1 MNEIWFVVLIAFVM
15 AASLAATVGLLAESR
30 NRRLKLRLQSLAS
43 GGGGAAP
50 PKSAEAVRKVV
61 ETALPKM
68 GEQLLPKDEAGRSE
82 LKTRLLHAGL
92 YKPQAMLIFLG
103 AKLAL
108 LTAPA
113 IVGLIGGLLGL
124 YPIRYG
130 LIFGGCAS
138 ILGMIGPSFWLDR
151 RKSHRQRMLRRALP
165 DATDLIV
172 ICMEGGLS
180 LSGALRR
187 VSGELRVAHP
197 ILADELNI
205 VQREVQLGE
214 PLADSLS
221 DFAQRADLSELHTLS
236 AVVKSAEQY
245 GSSIVKSLQNYAE
258 TVRLQRQQ
266 QAEEMAQRS
275 ATKILFPTL
284 LFIFPSILIII
295 LGPAAI
301 QIAEVIKNMR
311 IK

>member
-1 MNEIWFVVLIAFVM
+1 
-15 AASLAATVGLLAESR
+15 
-30 NRRLKLRLQSLAS
+30 
-43 GGGGAAP
+43 
-50 PKSAEAVRKVV
+50 
-61 ETALPKM
+61 
-68 GEQLLPKDEAGRSE
+68 
-82 LKTRLLHAGL
+82 
-92 YKPQAMLIFLG
+92 MLIFLG
-103 AKLAL
+103 VKLAL
-108 LTAPA
+108 LVAPA
-113 IVGLIGGLLGL
+113 IIGVLGGLLGL

-151 RKSHRQRMLRRALP
+151 RKGHRQRMLRRALP

-172 ICMEGGLS
+172 ICMDGGLS

-187 VSGELRVAHP
+187 VAGELRVAHP
-197 ILADELNI
+197 VLADELNI
-205 VQREVQLGE
+205 VQREVQLGRQ
-214 PLADSLS
+214 LAESLS
-221 DFAQRADLSELHTLS
+221 DFAERADLSELHSLS

-245 GSSIVKSLQNYAE
+245 GSSIVKSLQNYSE
-258 TVRLQRQQ
+258 MIRLQRQQ

-284 LFIFPSILIII
+284 MFIFPSILIII

-301 QIAEVIKNMR
+301 QIGEVLKNMR

>member
-15 AASLAATVGLLAESR
+15 AASLAAAVGLMAESR

-43 GGGGAAP
+43 GGGGAP
-50 PKSAEAVRKVV
+50 PPRPGEAVRKAV

-68 GEQLLPKDEAGRSE
+68 GEQLMPKDEAGRTE
-82 LKTRLLHAGL
+82 LKTRLLNAGL
-92 YKPQAMLIFLG
+92 YKPQAMLVFLG

-108 LTAPA
+108 LVAPA
-113 IVGLIGGLLGL
+113 IVGMIGGVLGL

-151 RKSHRQRMLRRALP
+151 RKGNRQRMLRRALP

-187 VSGELRVAHP
+187 VAGELRVAHP

-205 VQREVQLGE
+205 VQREVQLGQ
-214 PLADSLS
+214 PLAESLNA
-221 DFAQRADLSELHTLS
+221 FAQRADLSELHTLS

-301 QIAEVIKNMR
+301 QITEVIKNMR

>member
-1 MNEIWFVVLIAFVM
+1 MNEVWFIVLVAFVM
-15 AASLAATVGLLAESR
+15 AASLAGVVGLLVESR
-30 NRRLKLRLQSLAS
+30 NRRLKLRLQTLAS
-43 GGGGAAP
+43 GMPGEAAAP
-50 PKSAEAVRKVV
+50 KPADTVRKAVA
-61 ETALPKM
+61 TALPKM
-68 GEQLLPKDEAGRSE
+68 GEQLMPKKEEQRTE

-92 YKPQAMLIFLG
+92 YQPQAMLVFLG
-103 AKLAL
+103 AKLL
-108 LTAPA
+108 LLIAPA
-113 IVGLIGGLLGL
+113 ILGL
-124 YPIRYG
+124 AGGILGLFPIRYG

-138 ILGMIGPSFWLDR
+138 VLGMIGPSFWLDR
-151 RKSHRQRMLRRALP
+151 RKGYRQRMLRRALP

-187 VSGELRVAHP
+187 VAGELCMAHP
-197 ILADELNI
+197 TLSDELNI
-205 VQREVQLGE
+205 VQRELQLGQ
-214 PLADSLS
+214 PLADALTAFANRS
-221 DFAQRADLSELHTLS
+221 DLAELHTLS

-245 GSSIVKSLQNYAE
+245 GSSIVKSLQNYSEAL
-258 TVRLQRQQ
+258 RLQRQQ

-275 ATKILFPTL
+275 ATKVLFPTL

-311 IK
+311 K